1 MKEIRETSNKG
12 IQFLIK
18 EEGLVKRPYLDQVGV
33 PTIGV
38 GSTYWEDGTKVKMT
52 DAPITTERAIQLF
65 RNTLKGYELAVYSST
80 RDDINHNQFDALTSF
95 TYNVGTNGFKTSEL
109 VKKVNQDKEDPKI
122 RQAFEAWKNAG
133 GKPILLARRKR
144 EAALYFT
151 PDNAQQTIDQL
162 HVKSF
167 NELTQGAGP
176 ARQKGQENALGKYIL
191 TADADCFY
199 PEVWIDEMMRVLTQK
214 DVVCVYGRY
223 SFIGEPGFPRW
234 KLRIL
239 EKLKDAMAEIR
250 HIKQPYFNTF
260 GISMGY
266 VKEFGLKIGFI
277 KINRRGEDGQLCMDL
292 MRYGKIKQVKSR
304 KARVWTG
311 VRTLSQNGSFYN
323 IVISR
328 IKEDLKRFKYNFI
341 TRN

>member
-1 MKEIRETSNKG
+1 MKHQYNPVWID
-12 IQFLIK
+12 QFLYTYEKYEDIDPAVFSAINK
-18 EEGLVKRPYLDQVGV
+18 DLDKVQSKAPLVSVVVIAWNEEINILRCVASL
-33 PTIGV
+33 
-38 GSTYWEDGTKVKMT
+38 SKMVT
-52 DAPITTERAIQLF
+52 QIPFEIIVVNNNSKD
-65 RNTLKGYELAVYSST
+65 
-80 RDDINHNQFDALTSF
+80 
-95 TYNVGTNGFKTSEL
+95 KT
-109 VKKVNQDKEDPKI
+109 
-122 RQAFEAWKNAG
+122 
-133 GKPILLARRKR
+133 
-144 EAALYFT
+144 
-151 PDNAQQTIDQL
+151 QQTIDQL

-199 PEVWIDEMMRVLTQK
+199 PEVWIDEMMRVLTQN

-277 KINRRGEDGQLCMDL
+277 TINRRGEDGQLCMDL

>member
-1 MKEIRETSNKG
+1 MKHQYNPVWID
-12 IQFLIK
+12 QFLYTYEKYEDIDPAVFSAINK
-18 EEGLVKRPYLDQVGV
+18 DLDKVQSKAPLVSVVVIAWNEEINILRCVASL
-33 PTIGV
+33 
-38 GSTYWEDGTKVKMT
+38 SKMVT
-52 DAPITTERAIQLF
+52 QIPFEIIVVNNNSKD
-65 RNTLKGYELAVYSST
+65 
-80 RDDINHNQFDALTSF
+80 
-95 TYNVGTNGFKTSEL
+95 KT
-109 VKKVNQDKEDPKI
+109 
-122 RQAFEAWKNAG
+122 
-133 GKPILLARRKR
+133 
-144 EAALYFT
+144 
-151 PDNAQQTIDQL
+151 QQTIDQL

-277 KINRRGEDGQLCMDL
+277 TINRRGEDGQLCMDL

>member
-1 MKEIRETSNKG
+1 MKHQYNPVWID
-12 IQFLIK
+12 QFLYTYEKYEDIDPAVFSAVNK
-18 EEGLVKRPYLDQVGV
+18 DLDQVQSKEPLV
-33 PTIGV
+33 SVVVIAWNEEINILRCV
-38 GSTYWEDGTKVKMT
+38 ASLSKMVT
-52 DAPITTERAIQLF
+52 QIPFEIIVVNNNSKD
-65 RNTLKGYELAVYSST
+65 
-80 RDDINHNQFDALTSF
+80 
-95 TYNVGTNGFKTSEL
+95 KT
-109 VKKVNQDKEDPKI
+109 
-122 RQAFEAWKNAG
+122 
-133 GKPILLARRKR
+133 
-144 EAALYFT
+144 
-151 PDNAQQTIDQL
+151 QQTIDQL